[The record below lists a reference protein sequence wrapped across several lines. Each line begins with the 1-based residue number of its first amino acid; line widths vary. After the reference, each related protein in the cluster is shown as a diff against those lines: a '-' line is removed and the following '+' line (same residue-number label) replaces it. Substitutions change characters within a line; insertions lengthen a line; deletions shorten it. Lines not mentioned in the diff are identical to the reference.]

1 MIRRVVRADVA
12 ADGAAVANLDVGDLI
27 ADLAEN
33 RTRARLCGV
42 DDVGVGR
49 HRPELERPVGAELD
63 ATQLTDVCQVD
74 EDVRRG
80 RTRLHHVDQSLAT
93 GECTSTVICSKKA
106 QGFLNARGTSVLDL
120 PQKHALFSAE
130 TPAQVKKQ
138 LGSSPA
144 AIATQTERTRSAP
157 KPEEGIGEGPPRR
170 RWHWLPAGKQA
181 RSAFSGG

>member
-33 RTRARLCGV
+33 RARARLCGV

-49 HRPELERPVGAELD
+49 HRTELERPVGTELD

-93 GECTSTVICSKKA
+93 GECTSTVICAKKA
-106 QGFLNARGTSVLDL
+106 HGFLNARGTSVLDL
-120 PQKHALFSAE
+120 PQEHALFSAE

-138 LGSSPA
+138 PGVNTACLAS
-144 AIATQTERTRSAP
+144 IVTEKEEAP
-157 KPEEGIGEGPPRR
+157 RG
-170 RWHWLPAGKQA
+170 
-181 RSAFSGG
+181 